1 MFGFFGKKEE
11 PYVSILAGTEDEP
24 DDFEGDELIVSAVS
38 DVGFVREGNE
48 DSFYAD
54 GFGVRSEE
62 NCLLSRTVG
71 GHERYIFAV
80 CDGMGGE
87 AYGELASKI
96 AARSLNKRTEILR
109 SVELDRLHE
118 AVNDCANAANAGICR
133 MAEQKKCGR
142 SGSTLA
148 MVCIDG
154 GTVYSFNLGDSRV
167 YHYLGGRLTRLSQD
181 HTLAAQKLRNG
192 KLTAEIRSSS
202 DAHKL
207 ITFLGVDDDGVGLTA
222 YAHEPVELG
231 GGKVLI
237 CSDGLTDM
245 CSDAEIAEVLGEEH
259 SNYAEALAE
268 KALTKGGWDNV
279 TCIVIG
285 RAQTGR

>member
-1 MFGFFGKKEE
+1 MLGLFGKKEE

-24 DDFEGDELIVSAVS
+24 DDFEGNELLVSAVS

-54 GFGVRSEE
+54 GFGVKPEE
-62 NCLLSRTVG
+62 NCLLRRTVG
-71 GHERYIFAV
+71 GHVRYIFAV

-96 AARSLNKRTEILR
+96 AVQSLSKRSEILR
-109 SVELDRLHE
+109 NVERKRLHSV
-118 AVNDCANAANAGICR
+118 VNDCANAANAGICR

-167 YHYLGGRLTRLSQD
+167 YYYLGGKLTRISQD

-192 KLTAEIRSSS
+192 ELTEEIRSSS

-207 ITFLGVDDDGVGLTA
+207 ITFLGADDYGVGLTA

-231 GGKVLI
+231 SGKVLI
-237 CSDGLTDM
+237 CSDGLTDT
-245 CSDAEIAEVLGEEH
+245 CSDAEIAKVLGETH

-279 TCIVIG
+279 TCIVISKV
-285 RAQTGR
+285 

>member
-1 MFGFFGKKEE
+1 
-11 PYVSILAGTEDEP
+11 
-24 DDFEGDELIVSAVS
+24 
-38 DVGFVREGNE
+38 
-48 DSFYAD
+48 
-54 GFGVRSEE
+54 
-62 NCLLSRTVG
+62 
-71 GHERYIFAV
+71 
-80 CDGMGGE
+80 
-87 AYGELASKI
+87 
-96 AARSLNKRTEILR
+96 
-109 SVELDRLHE
+109 
-118 AVNDCANAANAGICR
+118 

-167 YHYLGGRLTRLSQD
+167 YYYLGGKLTRISQD

-192 KLTAEIRSSS
+192 ELTEEIRSSS

-207 ITFLGVDDDGVGLTA
+207 ITFLGADDDGVGLTA

-231 GGKVLI
+231 SGKVLI

-245 CSDAEIAEVLGEEH
+245 CSDAEIAKVLGEAH

-279 TCIVIG
+279 TCIVISK
-285 RAQTGR
+285 A

>member
-1 MFGFFGKKEE
+1 MIAMFGIFGKKEE

-24 DDFEGDELIVSAVS
+24 EEFEGEGLLVSAVS
-38 DVGFVREGNE
+38 DVGFIRKGNE

-54 GFGVRSEE
+54 GIGVKPEE
-62 NCLLSRTVG
+62 NCLLSKRVG

-87 AYGELASKI
+87 AYGEIASNI
-96 AARSLNKRTEILR
+96 AVTSLDKHSDVIRCVSLEG
-109 SVELDRLHE
+109 LHS
-118 AVNDCANAANAGICR
+118 AVNDYADAANAAICR

-148 MVCIDG
+148 LVCIDN

-167 YHYLGGRLTRLSQD
+167 YFYRGGSITRLSQD
-181 HTLAAQKLRNG
+181 HSLAAQKHRDG
-192 KLTAEIRSSS
+192 ELTAEIRNSS

-207 ITFLGVDDDGVGLTA
+207 ITFLGVDDDSVGLTA
-222 YAHEPVELG
+222 YASEPVELG
-231 GGKVLI
+231 DGRVLI

-245 CSDAEIAEVLGEEH
+245 CSDEEIAKVLGEDH
-259 SNYAEALAE
+259 TNYSEALAE
-268 KALTKGGWDNV
+268 KALSKGGWDNV
-279 TCIVIG
+279 TCIVISK
-285 RAQTGR
+285 A